1 MMVWKI
7 SILCHTSRYSG
18 RKRANLVEG
27 VQHLFHGRVSHHSE
41 RFAKGSPSMQL
52 PLRQTDQVARFDV
65 LQAVKEV
72 TIEDDECFGVTQG
85 GLMTAIKKLTR

>member
-1 MMVWKI
+1 
-7 SILCHTSRYSG
+7 
-18 RKRANLVEG
+18 
-27 VQHLFHGRVSHHSE
+27 
-41 RFAKGSPSMQL
+41 MQL